1 MSDILNKIVAVK
13 ALRTDGLSDQSVVTR
28 FQREVQ
34 VLNRLNHP
42 RIVGVHDGDTIT
54 LLDADHRQH
63 KIRLDGI
70 DAPESGQPFGRASK
84 QHLAELLVNRE
95 AVAECS
101 KIDRYRREV
110 CRVLVGGAD
119 AGLEQ
124 VRAGLAWFFK
134 RYAKELPPDRRQQYA
149 DMEAQAK
156 AEQRGLWAD
165 AEPVAPWDWRAQSR

>member
-1 MSDILNKIVAVK
+1 MDN
-13 ALRTDGLSDQSVVTR
+13 
-28 FQREVQ
+28 
-34 VLNRLNHP
+34 
-42 RIVGVHDGDTIT
+42 
-54 LLDADHRQH
+54 RQH

-84 QHLAELLVNRE
+84 QHLAELLANRE

-110 CRVLVGGAD
+110 CRVLMGGAD